1 MPFKKAD
8 IVGAYTPEQLHMLQ
22 QAYDEVCNI
31 LGRCPTS
38 DENKDVLARAVIN
51 IYKSG
56 EKDPQKIAKLIFEIE
71 EYLF

>member
-1 MPFKKAD
+1 
-8 IVGAYTPEQLHMLQ
+8 MLQ

-56 EKDPQKIAKLIFEIE
+56 EKDPQKIAKLISEIE